1 MLPEIFNRV
10 SVSIEDLHH
19 VAWKISIRQKKCDC
33 KCAHLFIGQEI
44 HVDRHNEL
52 SINISGK
59 RLQLGGDISLFSLH
73 IVDRFGELDLE
84 STLFSKINTEG
95 ESLSRDKNEHF
106 LQYFARESM

>member
-1 MLPEIFNRV
+1 VEGFDPT
-10 SVSIEDLHH
+10 
-19 VAWKISIRQKKCDC
+19 KKCDC
-33 KCAHLFIGQEI
+33 NCAHLFVGKEI

-52 SINISGK
+52 SNNISGK
-59 RLQLGGDISLFSLH
+59 GLQLGGNISLFSLH

-84 STLFSKINTEG
+84 SKLFSKINTEG